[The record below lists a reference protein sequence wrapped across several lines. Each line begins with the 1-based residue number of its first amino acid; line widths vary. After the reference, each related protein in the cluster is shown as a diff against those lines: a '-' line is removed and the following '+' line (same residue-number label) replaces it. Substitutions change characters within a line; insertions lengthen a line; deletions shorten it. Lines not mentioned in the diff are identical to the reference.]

1 MLVRLV
7 ELAFT
12 YTPFVVK
19 VVTVIIRSVVHTEGL
34 CNVTDHLML
43 PTDNRGSVRV
53 ELFNVINQIVDVV
66 AAGTCVDLE
75 AKFIRQRRQRLNGPL
90 RQVIGVGK

>member
-19 VVTVIIRSVVHTEGL
+19 VVTVIIRSVVHISQKN
-34 CNVTDHLML
+34 CNVTDHLMF
-43 PTDNRGSVRV
+43 PTHNRGSVRV
-53 ELFNVINQIVDVV
+53 ELFNRDQSNLRCV
-66 AAGTCVDLE
+66 AAARVSIWRPSLF
-75 AKFIRQRRQRLNGPL
+75 AS
-90 RQVIGVGK
+90 GVNVSTGRFVG